1 MAFGA
6 EEVGILGSKFYVDNP
21 LFPLE
26 DVKFVLNLDI
36 LGTGDEGITVVNG
49 VQHKKLFKKLTSI
62 NSKQQ
67 YLAKVKIRGRA
78 ANSDHYWF
86 SQLGIPA
93 FFIYTMGGIKAYHDV
108 YDKSQ
113 TLPLSEFDD
122 LYHLLIEFI
131 EAI

>member
-1 MAFGA
+1 M
-6 EEVGILGSKFYVDNP
+6 GSKFYVDNP

-93 FFIYTMGGIKAYHDV
+93 FFVYTMGGIKAYHDV

-113 TLPLSEFDD
+113 TLPFSEFDD

>member
-1 MAFGA
+1 M
-6 EEVGILGSKFYVDNP
+6 
-21 LFPLE
+21 
-26 DVKFVLNLDI
+26 
-36 LGTGDEGITVVNG
+36 GTGDKGVTVVNG
-49 VQHKKLFKKLTSI
+49 TVHKKEFKKLAVLNLKKKYVS
-62 NSKQQ
+62 
-67 YLAKVKIRGRA
+67 KVKVRGRA

>member
-6 EEVGILGSKFYVDNP
+6 EEVGILGSKFYIDNP

-26 DVKFVLNLDI
+26 DIKFVLNLDI

-67 YLAKVKIRGRA
+67 YLTKVKIRGRA

>member
-26 DVKFVLNLDI
+26 DIKFVLNLDI